1 MKIYTSKML
10 NELSGNIQKMN
21 EINKEFYE
29 ENIKLREENKK
40 LREEN
45 KKLRKLLGLYEACIT
60 KGVDIDFPNSD
71 IKAEQPFDINF

>member
-40 LREEN
+40 LR
-45 KKLRKLLGLYEACIT
+45 KLMGLYEACIT
-60 KGVDIDFPNSD
+60 KGVDIDFPNSG